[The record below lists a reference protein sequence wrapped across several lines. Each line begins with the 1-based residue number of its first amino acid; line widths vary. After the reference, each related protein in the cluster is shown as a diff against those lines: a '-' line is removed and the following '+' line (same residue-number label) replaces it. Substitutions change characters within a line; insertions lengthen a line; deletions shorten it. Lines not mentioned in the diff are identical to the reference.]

1 MIKIKL
7 ILITTLFLASTS
19 SYAGLVIYPA
29 NDQSPEQQQ
38 KDEGECHTW
47 AISNSD
53 YDPANP
59 PVAAAPE
66 QTSGHTGSRL
76 RGAARGALIAEVADG
91 DAGKGA
97 VAGAV
102 AGGSRERR
110 SQRKAGNEA
119 QASADQAQQAGLNE
133 YNKARSACLEGR
145 GYSVK

>member
-1 MIKIKL
+1 MKFKL
-7 ILITTLFLASTS
+7 LMLTTLFLASS

-29 NDQSPEQQQ
+29 GGQSPEQQQ
-38 KDEGECHTW
+38 KDEGECHSW
-47 AISNSD
+47 AITNSG

-59 PVAAAPE
+59 PVAETPDQETAP
-66 QTSGHTGSRL
+66 SGSRV

-110 SQRKAGNEA
+110 GRRNA
-119 QASADQAQQAGLNE
+119 QKQAEASASQAQQDGLNK
-133 YNKARSACLEGR
+133 YNRARTACLEGR
-145 GYSVK
+145 GYNVK